1 MPESR
6 EFFDAHAHM
15 SFAPDVTP
23 FASWFTER
31 FAGAFSTTVSPADYR
46 FAQQALASFPK
57 IKVGVGAHPWWVAQ
71 GKISDEDK
79 ALLPGL
85 VANARYIGEVGLD
98 FGKNGLAK
106 SVFATDD
113 QTKQAQIEVLRM
125 IFAAAKKSPAPSAVE
140 GTEGAEEAE
149 RTEGVGEAKGGRVF
163 SFHAVRG
170 ADVVIDMLEE
180 YELLEDNT
188 IIFHWF
194 SGSSAQLKRACDLG
208 CFFSVNAFMLST
220 KRGREYAK
228 AIPLDRLLIETDL
241 PEEVSFDACAAGSQ
255 AYRQAT
261 EAVEVRYASMLEE
274 AYREIVVLRGED
286 VLDAITR
293 NVRKIFC

>member
-1 MPESR
+1 MTESR

-15 SFAPDVTP
+15 SFAPDVAS

-46 FAQQALASFPK
+46 FAQQTLASFPK

-71 GKISDEDK
+71 GKISDEEK

-85 VANARYIGEVGLD
+85 VASARYIGEVGLD

-106 SVFATDD
+106 SIFATDE
-113 QTKQAQIEVLRM
+113 QTKQAQIEVLRT
-125 IFAAAKKSPAPSAVE
+125 IFAAAKKSPAPSVI
-140 GTEGAEEAE
+140 EGA
-149 RTEGVGEAKGGRVF
+149 GETKDGRVF

-170 ADVVIDMLEE
+170 ADVIMDMLEE

-194 SGSSAQLKRACDLG
+194 SGSSAQLKRARDLG
-208 CFFSVNAFMLST
+208 CFFSVNAFMLQT

-241 PEEVSFDACAAGSQ
+241 PEETSIDACAEGSQ
-255 AYRQAT
+255 TCKQAT
-261 EAVEVRYASMLEE
+261 EAVEARYASMLEE
-274 AYREIVVLRGED
+274 AYREIVTLRGED
-286 VLDAITR
+286 ALDAITR

>member
-1 MPESR
+1 MTESR

-15 SFAPDVTP
+15 SFAPDVAS

-46 FAQQALASFPK
+46 SAQQALASFPK

-85 VANARYIGEVGLD
+85 VASARYIGEVGLD

-106 SVFATDD
+106 SIFATDE
-113 QTKQAQIEVLRM
+113 QTKQAQIEVLRT
-125 IFAAAKKSPAPSAVE
+125 IFAAAKKSPAPSVI
-140 GTEGAEEAE
+140 EGA
-149 RTEGVGEAKGGRVF
+149 GETKDGRVF

-194 SGSSAQLKRACDLG
+194 SGSSAQLKRARNLG
-208 CFFSVNAFMLST
+208 CFFSVNAFMLQT

-228 AIPLDRLLIETDL
+228 AIPPDRLLIETDL
-241 PEEVSFDACAAGSQ
+241 PEETSIDACAEGSQ
-255 AYRQAT
+255 TCKQAT
-261 EAVEVRYASMLEE
+261 EAVEAHYASMLEE
-274 AYREIVVLRGED
+274 AYREIVTLRGED
-286 VLDAITR
+286 ALDAITR

>member
-1 MPESR
+1 MAESN

-15 SFAPDVTP
+15 SFAPDVAS

-79 ALLPGL
+79 ALLPDL
-85 VANARYIGEVGLD
+85 VASARYVGEVGLD
-98 FGKNGLAK
+98 FGKNGLVK
-106 SVFATDD
+106 SVFATDE
-113 QTKQAQIEVLRM
+113 QTKQAQIEVLRT
-125 IFAAAKKSPAPSAVE
+125 IFAAAKKSPAPSVVE
-140 GTEGAEEAE
+140 GAKEA
-149 RTEGVGEAKGGRVF
+149 GEAKGGRVF

-194 SGSSAQLKRACDLG
+194 SGSSAQLKRARDLG
-208 CFFSVNAFMLST
+208 CFFSVNAFMLQT

-241 PEEVSFDACAAGSQ
+241 PEETSIDACAEGSQ
-255 AYRQAT
+255 TCKQAT
-261 EAVEVRYASMLEE
+261 EAVEARYASMLEE
-274 AYREIVVLRGED
+274 AYREIVTLRGED
-286 VLDAITR
+286 ALDTITC

>member
-15 SFAPDVTP
+15 SFAPDVAS

-31 FAGAFSTTVSPADYR
+31 FAGAFSTTVSPADYC
-46 FAQQALASFPK
+46 FAQQTLVSFPK

-98 FGKNGLAK
+98 FGKNGLDK
-106 SVFATDD
+106 SVFATDE
-113 QTKQAQIEVLRM
+113 QTKQAQIEVLRT
-125 IFAAAKKSPAPSAVE
+125 IFAAAKKSPAPSVGE
-140 GTEGAEEAE
+140 DIEGAKEA
-149 RTEGVGEAKGGRVF
+149 GEAKGGRVF

-170 ADVVIDMLEE
+170 ADVIMDMLEE

-194 SGSSAQLKRACDLG
+194 SGSSAQLKRARDLG
-208 CFFSVNAFMLST
+208 CFFSVNAFMLQT

-241 PEEVSFDACAAGSQ
+241 PEETPIDACAAGSQ
-255 AYRQAT
+255 ACKQDT
-261 EAVEVRYASMLEE
+261 EAVEARYASMLEE
-274 AYREIVVLRGED
+274 AYQEIVMLRGED
-286 VLDAITR
+286 ALDAITR

>member
-1 MPESR
+1 MTESR

-15 SFAPDVTP
+15 SFAPDVAS

-46 FAQQALASFPK
+46 SAQQALASFPK

-85 VANARYIGEVGLD
+85 VASARYIGEVGLD

-106 SVFATDD
+106 SIFATDE
-113 QTKQAQIEVLRM
+113 QTKQAQIEVLRT
-125 IFAAAKKSPAPSAVE
+125 IFAAAKKSPAPSVI
-140 GTEGAEEAE
+140 EGA
-149 RTEGVGEAKGGRVF
+149 GETKDGRVF

-170 ADVVIDMLEE
+170 ADVIMDMLEE

-194 SGSSAQLKRACDLG
+194 SGSSAQLKRARDLG
-208 CFFSVNAFMLST
+208 CFFSVNAFMLQT

-241 PEEVSFDACAAGSQ
+241 PEETPSDACVENSQ
-255 AYRQAT
+255 VCKQAT
-261 EAVEVRYASMLEE
+261 EAVEMRYRSMLEE
-274 AYREIVVLRGED
+274 ANREIVALRGED
-286 VLDAITR
+286 ALDAITR

>member
-1 MPESR
+1 MVESR

-15 SFAPDVTP
+15 SFAPDVAS

-85 VANARYIGEVGLD
+85 VASARYIGEVGLD

-106 SVFATDD
+106 SVFATDE
-113 QTKQAQIEVLRM
+113 QTKQAQVEVLRT
-125 IFAAAKKSPAPSAVE
+125 IFAAAKKNPAPSV
-140 GTEGAEEAE
+140 AEDIESAKEAKE
-149 RTEGVGEAKGGRVF
+149 AGEAKGGRVF

-194 SGSSAQLKRACDLG
+194 SGSSAQLKRARDLG
-208 CFFSVNAFMLST
+208 CFFSVNAFMLQT

-241 PEEVSFDACAAGSQ
+241 PEETSIDACAEGSQ
-255 AYRQAT
+255 TCKQAT
-261 EAVEVRYASMLEE
+261 EAVEAHYASMLEE
-274 AYREIVVLRGED
+274 AYREIVTLRGED
-286 VLDAITR
+286 ALDVITR

>member
-1 MPESR
+1 MAESN

-15 SFAPDVTP
+15 SFAPDVAS

-46 FAQQALASFPK
+46 SAQQALASFPK

-85 VANARYIGEVGLD
+85 VASARYIGEVGLD

-106 SVFATDD
+106 SIFATDE
-113 QTKQAQIEVLRM
+113 QTKQAQIEVLRT
-125 IFAAAKKSPAPSAVE
+125 IFAAAKKSPAPSVI
-140 GTEGAEEAE
+140 EGA
-149 RTEGVGEAKGGRVF
+149 GETKDGRVF

-170 ADVVIDMLEE
+170 ADVIMDMLEE

-194 SGSSAQLKRACDLG
+194 SGSSAQLKRARDLG
-208 CFFSVNAFMLST
+208 CFFSVNAFMLQT

-241 PEEVSFDACAAGSQ
+241 PEETPIDACVENSQ
-255 AYRQAT
+255 VCKQAT
-261 EAVEVRYASMLEE
+261 EAVEMRYISMLEE
-274 AYREIVVLRGED
+274 AYREIVALRGED
-286 VLDAITR
+286 ALDAITR
-293 NVRKIFC
+293 NVREIFC

>member
-1 MPESR
+1 MTESR

-15 SFAPDVTP
+15 SFAPDVAS

-31 FAGAFSTTVSPADYR
+31 FAGAFSTTVSPVDYR
-46 FAQQALASFPK
+46 SAQQALASFPK

-85 VANARYIGEVGLD
+85 VASARYIGEVGLD

-106 SVFATDD
+106 SIFATDE
-113 QTKQAQIEVLRM
+113 QTKQAQIEVLRT
-125 IFAAAKKSPAPSAVE
+125 IFAAAKKSPAPSVI
-140 GTEGAEEAE
+140 EGA
-149 RTEGVGEAKGGRVF
+149 GETKDGRVF

-170 ADVVIDMLEE
+170 ADVIMDMLEE

-194 SGSSAQLKRACDLG
+194 SGSSAQLKRARDLG
-208 CFFSVNAFMLST
+208 CFFSVNAFMLQT

-228 AIPLDRLLIETDL
+228 AIPPDRLLIETDL
-241 PEEVSFDACAAGSQ
+241 PEETSIDACAEGSQ
-255 AYRQAT
+255 TCKQAT
-261 EAVEVRYASMLEE
+261 EAVEAHYASMLEE
-274 AYREIVVLRGED
+274 AYREIVALRGED
-286 VLDAITR
+286 ALDAITR
-293 NVRKIFC
+293 NVRKIFY

>member
-1 MPESR
+1 MAESN

-15 SFAPDVTP
+15 SFAPDVAS

-79 ALLPGL
+79 ALLPDL
-85 VANARYIGEVGLD
+85 VASARYVGEVGLD
-98 FGKNGLAK
+98 FGKNGLVK
-106 SVFATDD
+106 SVFATDE
-113 QTKQAQIEVLRM
+113 QTKQAQIEVLRT
-125 IFAAAKKSPAPSAVE
+125 IFAAAKKSPAPSVVE
-140 GTEGAEEAE
+140 GAKEA
-149 RTEGVGEAKGGRVF
+149 GEAKGGRVF

-194 SGSSAQLKRACDLG
+194 SGSSAQLKRARDLG
-208 CFFSVNAFMLST
+208 CFFSVNAFMLQT

-241 PEEVSFDACAAGSQ
+241 PEETPIDACVENSQ
-255 AYRQAT
+255 ACKQAT
-261 EAVEVRYASMLEE
+261 EAVEMRYISMLEE
-274 AYREIVVLRGED
+274 AYREIVALCGED
-286 VLDAITR
+286 ALDAITR
-293 NVRKIFC
+293 NVRKIFY

>member
-15 SFAPDVTP
+15 SFAPDTGA

-46 FAQQALASFPK
+46 FAQQALASFPE

-79 ALLPGL
+79 TLLPGL

-106 SVFATDD
+106 SVFETEE
-113 QTKQAQIEVLRM
+113 QTKQAQIEVLRT
-125 IFAAAKKSPAPSAVE
+125 IFAAAKKNPS
-140 GTEGAEEAE
+140 TPSGAEDAK
-149 RTEGVGEAKGGRVF
+149 GVGEAKRGRVF
-163 SFHAVRG
+163 SFHAVRS
-170 ADVVIDMLEE
+170 ADVIMDMLEE
-180 YELLEDNT
+180 YGLLEDST

-194 SGSSAQLKRACDLG
+194 SGSSAQLKRARDLG
-208 CFFSVNAFMLST
+208 CFFSVNAFMLQT

-228 AIPLDRLLIETDL
+228 AIPSGRLLIETDL
-241 PEEVSFDACAAGSQ
+241 PEEMSFDVCAENSQ
-255 AYRQAT
+255 ACKQAI
-261 EAVEVRYASMLEE
+261 EAVEARYTSTLEE
-274 AYREIVVLRGED
+274 AYREIVALRGED
-286 VLDAITR
+286 VLAAIAR
-293 NVRKIFC
+293 NVRKVFL

>member
-15 SFAPDVTP
+15 SFAPGVAS

-85 VANARYIGEVGLD
+85 VASARYIGEVGLD

-106 SVFATDD
+106 SIFATDE
-113 QTKQAQIEVLRM
+113 QTKQAQIEVLRT
-125 IFAAAKKSPAPSAVE
+125 IFAAAKKSPAPSVI
-140 GTEGAEEAE
+140 EGA
-149 RTEGVGEAKGGRVF
+149 GETKDGRVF

-170 ADVVIDMLEE
+170 ADVIMDMLEE

-194 SGSSAQLKRACDLG
+194 SGSSAQLKRARDLG
-208 CFFSVNAFMLST
+208 CFFSVNAFMLQT

-228 AIPLDRLLIETDL
+228 AIPPDRLLIETDL
-241 PEEVSFDACAAGSQ
+241 PEETSIDACAEGSQ
-255 AYRQAT
+255 TCKQAT
-261 EAVEVRYASMLEE
+261 EAVEAHYASMLEE
-274 AYREIVVLRGED
+274 AYREIVALRGED
-286 VLDAITR
+286 ALDAITR

>member
-1 MPESR
+1 MAESN

-15 SFAPDVTP
+15 SFAPDVAS

-85 VANARYIGEVGLD
+85 VASARYIGEVGLD

-106 SVFATDD
+106 SVFATDE
-113 QTKQAQIEVLRM
+113 QTKQAQVEVLRT
-125 IFAAAKKSPAPSAVE
+125 IFAAAKKNPAPSV
-140 GTEGAEEAE
+140 AEDIESAKEAKE
-149 RTEGVGEAKGGRVF
+149 AGEAKGGRVF

-194 SGSSAQLKRACDLG
+194 SGSSAQLKRARNLG
-208 CFFSVNAFMLST
+208 CFFSVNAFMLQT

-228 AIPLDRLLIETDL
+228 AIPPDRLLIETDL
-241 PEEVSFDACAAGSQ
+241 PKETSIDACAEGSQ
-255 AYRQAT
+255 TCKQAT
-261 EAVEVRYASMLEE
+261 EAVEAHYASMLEE
-274 AYREIVVLRGED
+274 AYREIVTLRGED
-286 VLDAITR
+286 ALDAITR

>member
-15 SFAPDVTP
+15 SFAPDVAS

-46 FAQQALASFPK
+46 FAQQTLVSFPK

-85 VANARYIGEVGLD
+85 VASARYIGEVGLD

-106 SVFATDD
+106 SVFATDE
-113 QTKQAQIEVLRM
+113 QTKQAQIEVLRT
-125 IFAAAKKSPAPSAVE
+125 IFAAAKKSPAPSVGE
-140 GTEGAEEAE
+140 DIEGAKEA
-149 RTEGVGEAKGGRVF
+149 GEAKGGRVF
-163 SFHAVRG
+163 SFHAVQG
-170 ADVVIDMLEE
+170 ADVIMDMLEE

-194 SGSSAQLKRACDLG
+194 SGSSAQLKRARDLG
-208 CFFSVNAFMLST
+208 CFFSVNAFMLQT

-228 AIPLDRLLIETDL
+228 AIPLDRLFIETDL
-241 PEEVSFDACAAGSQ
+241 PEETSIDSCAEGSQ
-255 AYRQAT
+255 TCKQAT
-261 EAVEVRYASMLEE
+261 EAAEAHYASMLEE
-274 AYREIVVLRGED
+274 AYREIVALRGED

-293 NVRKIFC
+293 NVLKIFC

>member
-15 SFAPDVTP
+15 SFAPDVAS

-46 FAQQALASFPK
+46 FAQQTLVSFPK

-106 SVFATDD
+106 SVFATDE
-113 QTKQAQIEVLRM
+113 QTKQVQIEVLRT
-125 IFAAAKKSPAPSAVE
+125 IFAAAKKSP
-140 GTEGAEEAE
+140 
-149 RTEGVGEAKGGRVF
+149 
-163 SFHAVRG
+163 VRG
-170 ADVVIDMLEE
+170 ADVIMDMLEK

-194 SGSSAQLKRACDLG
+194 SGSSAQLKRARELG
-208 CFFSVNAFMLST
+208 CFFSVNAFMLQT

-241 PEEVSFDACAAGSQ
+241 PEETSIDACAEGSQ
-255 AYRQAT
+255 TCKQAT
-261 EAVEVRYASMLEE
+261 EAAEAHYASMLEE
-274 AYREIVVLRGED
+274 AYREIVTLLGED
-286 VLDAITR
+286 ALDAITR
-293 NVRKIFC
+293 NVRKIFR

>member
-15 SFAPDVTP
+15 SFAPDAGA

-106 SVFATDD
+106 SVFVTEE
-113 QTKQAQIEVLRM
+113 QTKRAQIEVLRT
-125 IFAAAKKSPAPSAVE
+125 IFAAAKKNPSTPSGA
-140 GTEGAEEAE
+140 EGAK
-149 RTEGVGEAKGGRVF
+149 GVGDAKRGRVF
-163 SFHAVRG
+163 SFHAVRS
-170 ADVVIDMLEE
+170 ADVIMDMLEE
-180 YELLEDNT
+180 YGLLEDST

-194 SGSSAQLKRACDLG
+194 SGSSAQLKRARDLG
-208 CFFSVNAFMLST
+208 CFFSVNAFMLQT

-228 AIPLDRLLIETDL
+228 AIPPSRLFIETDL
-241 PEEVSFDACAAGSQ
+241 PEEMSFDVCAEDSQ
-255 AYRQAT
+255 ARKQAI
-261 EAVEVRYASMLEE
+261 EAVEARYASTLEE
-274 AYREIVVLRGED
+274 AYREIVALRGED
-286 VLDAITR
+286 ALAAIAR
-293 NVRKIFC
+293 NVRKVFL

>member
-15 SFAPDVTP
+15 SFAPDVAS

-79 ALLPGL
+79 ALLPDL
-85 VANARYIGEVGLD
+85 VASARYVGEVGLD

-106 SVFATDD
+106 SIFATDE
-113 QTKQAQIEVLRM
+113 QTKQAQIEVLRT
-125 IFAAAKKSPAPSAVE
+125 IFAAAKKSPAPSVI
-140 GTEGAEEAE
+140 EGA
-149 RTEGVGEAKGGRVF
+149 GETKDGRVF

-170 ADVVIDMLEE
+170 ADVIMDMLEE

-194 SGSSAQLKRACDLG
+194 SGSSAQLKRARDLG
-208 CFFSVNAFMLST
+208 CFFSVNAFMLQT

-241 PEEVSFDACAAGSQ
+241 PEETPIDACVENSQ
-255 AYRQAT
+255 ACKQAT
-261 EAVEVRYASMLEE
+261 EAVEAHYASMLEE
-274 AYREIVVLRGED
+274 AYREIVTLRGED
-286 VLDAITR
+286 ALDAITR
-293 NVRKIFC
+293 NVRKIFY

>member
-1 MPESR
+1 MTESR

-15 SFAPDVTP
+15 SFAPDVAS

-79 ALLPGL
+79 ALLPDL
-85 VANARYIGEVGLD
+85 VASARYIGEVGLD

-106 SVFATDD
+106 SVFATDE
-113 QTKQAQIEVLRM
+113 QTKQAQIEVLRT
-125 IFAAAKKSPAPSAVE
+125 IFAAAKKSPAPSVI
-140 GTEGAEEAE
+140 EGA
-149 RTEGVGEAKGGRVF
+149 GETKDRRVF

-170 ADVVIDMLEE
+170 ADVIMDMLEE

-194 SGSSAQLKRACDLG
+194 SGSSAQLKRARDLG
-208 CFFSVNAFMLST
+208 CFFSVNAFMLQT

-241 PEEVSFDACAAGSQ
+241 PEETPIDACVENSQ
-255 AYRQAT
+255 ACKQAT
-261 EAVEVRYASMLEE
+261 EAVEMRYISMLEE
-274 AYREIVVLRGED
+274 AYREIVALRGED
-286 VLDAITR
+286 APDAITR
-293 NVRKIFC
+293 NVRKIFY

>member
-15 SFAPDVTP
+15 SFAPDVAS
-23 FASWFTER
+23 FASWLTER
-31 FAGAFSTTVSPADYR
+31 FAGAFSTTVSPADYC

-79 ALLPGL
+79 ALLPDL
-85 VANARYIGEVGLD
+85 VASARYIGEVGLD

-106 SVFATDD
+106 SVFATDE
-113 QTKQAQIEVLRM
+113 QTKQSQIEVLRT
-125 IFAAAKKSPAPSAVE
+125 IFAAAKKSPAPSVV
-140 GTEGAEEAE
+140 EGAEGA
-149 RTEGVGEAKGGRVF
+149 GEAKDGRVF
-163 SFHAVRG
+163 SFHAVQG
-170 ADVVIDMLEE
+170 ADVIMDMLEE

-194 SGSSAQLKRACDLG
+194 SGSSAQLKRARDLG
-208 CFFSVNAFMLST
+208 CFFSVNAFMLQT

-241 PEEVSFDACAAGSQ
+241 PEETSIDACAEGSQ
-255 AYRQAT
+255 TCKQAT
-261 EAVEVRYASMLEE
+261 EAVEARYASMLEE
-274 AYREIVVLRGED
+274 AYREIVTLRGED
-286 VLDAITR
+286 ALDAITR

>member
-1 MPESR
+1 MTESR

-15 SFAPDVTP
+15 SFAPDVAS

-46 FAQQALASFPK
+46 SAQQALASFPK

-85 VANARYIGEVGLD
+85 VASARYIGEVGLD

-106 SVFATDD
+106 SIFATDE
-113 QTKQAQIEVLRM
+113 QTKQAQIEVLRT
-125 IFAAAKKSPAPSAVE
+125 IFAAAKKSPAPSVI
-140 GTEGAEEAE
+140 EGA
-149 RTEGVGEAKGGRVF
+149 GETKDGRVF

-170 ADVVIDMLEE
+170 ADVIMDMLEE

-194 SGSSAQLKRACDLG
+194 SGSSAQLKRARDLG
-208 CFFSVNAFMLST
+208 CFFSVNAFMLQT

-241 PEEVSFDACAAGSQ
+241 PEETPIDACVENSQ
-255 AYRQAT
+255 VCKQAT
-261 EAVEVRYASMLEE
+261 EAVEMRYISMLEE
-274 AYREIVVLRGED
+274 ANREIVALRGED
-286 VLDAITR
+286 ALDAITR

>member
-1 MPESR
+1 MAESN

-15 SFAPDVTP
+15 SFAPDVAS

-79 ALLPGL
+79 ALLPDL
-85 VANARYIGEVGLD
+85 VASACYVGEVGLD
-98 FGKNGLAK
+98 FGKNGLVK
-106 SVFATDD
+106 SVFATDE
-113 QTKQAQIEVLRM
+113 QTKQAQIEVLRT
-125 IFAAAKKSPAPSAVE
+125 IFAAAKKSPAPSVI
-140 GTEGAEEAE
+140 EGA
-149 RTEGVGEAKGGRVF
+149 GETKDGRVF

-170 ADVVIDMLEE
+170 ADVIMDMLEE
-180 YELLEDNT
+180 YGLLEDNT

-194 SGSSAQLKRACDLG
+194 SGSSAQLKRARDLG
-208 CFFSVNAFMLST
+208 CFFSVNAFMLQT

-241 PEEVSFDACAAGSQ
+241 PEEAPIDACVENSQ
-255 AYRQAT
+255 ACKRAT
-261 EAVEVRYASMLEE
+261 EAVEMRYISMLEE
-274 AYREIVVLRGED
+274 AYREIVALRGED
-286 VLDAITR
+286 ALDAITR
-293 NVRKIFC
+293 NVRKIFY

>member
-1 MPESR
+1 MTESR

-15 SFAPDVTP
+15 SFAPDVAS

-31 FAGAFSTTVSPADYR
+31 FAGAFSTTVSPVDYR
-46 FAQQALASFPK
+46 SAQQALASFPK

-85 VANARYIGEVGLD
+85 VASARYIGEVGLD

-106 SVFATDD
+106 SIFATDE
-113 QTKQAQIEVLRM
+113 QTKQAQIEVLRT
-125 IFAAAKKSPAPSAVE
+125 IFAAAKKSPAPSVI
-140 GTEGAEEAE
+140 EGA
-149 RTEGVGEAKGGRVF
+149 GETKDGRVF

-170 ADVVIDMLEE
+170 ADVIMDMLEE

-194 SGSSAQLKRACDLG
+194 SGSSAQLKRARDLG
-208 CFFSVNAFMLST
+208 CFFSVNAFMLQT

-241 PEEVSFDACAAGSQ
+241 PEETSIDACVENSQ
-255 AYRQAT
+255 ACKQAT
-261 EAVEVRYASMLEE
+261 EAVEAHYASMLEE
-274 AYREIVVLRGED
+274 AYREIVTLRGED
-286 VLDAITR
+286 ALDAITR
-293 NVRKIFC
+293 NVRKIFY

>member
-1 MPESR
+1 MAESN

-15 SFAPDVTP
+15 SFAPDVAS

-79 ALLPGL
+79 ALLPDL
-85 VANARYIGEVGLD
+85 VASARYIGEVGLD

-106 SVFATDD
+106 SIFATDE
-113 QTKQAQIEVLRM
+113 QTKQAQIEVLRT
-125 IFAAAKKSPAPSAVE
+125 IFAAAKKSPAPSVI
-140 GTEGAEEAE
+140 EGA
-149 RTEGVGEAKGGRVF
+149 GETKDGRVF

-170 ADVVIDMLEE
+170 ADVIMDMLEE

-194 SGSSAQLKRACDLG
+194 SGSSAQLKRARDLG
-208 CFFSVNAFMLST
+208 CFFSVNAFMLQT

-241 PEEVSFDACAAGSQ
+241 PEEAPIDACAEGSQ
-255 AYRQAT
+255 TCKQAT
-261 EAVEVRYASMLEE
+261 EAVEAHYASMLEE
-274 AYREIVVLRGED
+274 AYREIVTLRGED
-286 VLDAITR
+286 ALDAITR

>member
-1 MPESR
+1 MTESR

-15 SFAPDVTP
+15 SFAPAVAS

-46 FAQQALASFPK
+46 SAQQALASFPK

-85 VANARYIGEVGLD
+85 VASARYIGEVGLD

-106 SVFATDD
+106 SVFATDE
-113 QTKQAQIEVLRM
+113 QTKQAQIEVLRT
-125 IFAAAKKSPAPSAVE
+125 IFAAAKKSPAPSVI
-140 GTEGAEEAE
+140 EGA
-149 RTEGVGEAKGGRVF
+149 GETKDGRVF

-170 ADVVIDMLEE
+170 ADVIMDMLEE

-194 SGSSAQLKRACDLG
+194 SGSSAQLKRARDLG
-208 CFFSVNAFMLST
+208 CFFSVNAFMLQT

-241 PEEVSFDACAAGSQ
+241 PEETPIDACVENSQ
-255 AYRQAT
+255 VCKQAT
-261 EAVEVRYASMLEE
+261 EAVEMRYISMLEE
-274 AYREIVVLRGED
+274 AYREIVALRGED
-286 VLDAITR
+286 ALDAITR

>member
-15 SFAPDVTP
+15 SFAPDVAS

-85 VANARYIGEVGLD
+85 VASARYIGEVGLD

-106 SVFATDD
+106 SVFATDE
-113 QTKQAQIEVLRM
+113 QTKQAQVEVLRT
-125 IFAAAKKSPAPSAVE
+125 IFAAAKKNPAPSV
-140 GTEGAEEAE
+140 AEDIESAKEAKE
-149 RTEGVGEAKGGRVF
+149 AGEAKGGRVF

-194 SGSSAQLKRACDLG
+194 SGSSAQLKRARNLG
-208 CFFSVNAFMLST
+208 CFFSVNAFMLQT

-228 AIPLDRLLIETDL
+228 AIPPDRLLIETDL
-241 PEEVSFDACAAGSQ
+241 PEETSIDACAEGSQ
-255 AYRQAT
+255 TCKQAT
-261 EAVEVRYASMLEE
+261 EAVEAHYASMLEE
-274 AYREIVVLRGED
+274 AYREIVTLRGED
-286 VLDAITR
+286 ALDAITR

>member
-1 MPESR
+1 MAESR

-15 SFAPDVTP
+15 SFAPDVAS

-79 ALLPGL
+79 ALLPDL
-85 VANARYIGEVGLD
+85 VASARYIGEVGLD

-106 SVFATDD
+106 SVFATDE
-113 QTKQAQIEVLRM
+113 QAKQAQIEVLRM
-125 IFAAAKKSPAPSAVE
+125 IFAAAKKSPAPSVVE
-140 GTEGAEEAE
+140 GIEGAKEA
-149 RTEGVGEAKGGRVF
+149 EGVGEAKGGRVF

-170 ADVVIDMLEE
+170 ADVIMDMLEE

-194 SGSSAQLKRACDLG
+194 SGSSAQLKRARDLG
-208 CFFSVNAFMLST
+208 CFFSVNAFMLQT

-241 PEEVSFDACAAGSQ
+241 PEETPIDACVENSQ
-255 AYRQAT
+255 ACKQAT
-261 EAVEVRYASMLEE
+261 EAVEMRYISMLEE
-274 AYREIVVLRGED
+274 AYREIVALRGED
-286 VLDAITR
+286 ALDAITR
-293 NVRKIFC
+293 NVRKIFY

>member
-15 SFAPDVTP
+15 SFAPDVAS

-79 ALLPGL
+79 SLLPGL
-85 VANARYIGEVGLD
+85 VASARYIGEVGLD

-106 SVFATDD
+106 SVFATDE
-113 QTKQAQIEVLRM
+113 QTKQAQVEVLRT
-125 IFAAAKKSPAPSAVE
+125 IFAAAKKNPAPSV
-140 GTEGAEEAE
+140 AEDIESAKEAKE
-149 RTEGVGEAKGGRVF
+149 AGEAKGGRVF

-170 ADVVIDMLEE
+170 ADVIMDMLEE

-194 SGSSAQLKRACDLG
+194 SGSSAQLKRARNLG
-208 CFFSVNAFMLST
+208 CFFSVNAFMLQT

-241 PEEVSFDACAAGSQ
+241 PEETSIDACAEGSQ
-255 AYRQAT
+255 TCKQAT
-261 EAVEVRYASMLEE
+261 EAVEAHYASMLEE
-274 AYREIVVLRGED
+274 AYREIVTLRGED
-286 VLDAITR
+286 ALDVITR

>member
-1 MPESR
+1 MTESR

-15 SFAPDVTP
+15 SFAPDVAS

-31 FAGAFSTTVSPADYR
+31 FAGAFSTTVSPVDYR

-79 ALLPGL
+79 ALLPDL
-85 VANARYIGEVGLD
+85 VASARYVGEVGLD
-98 FGKNGLAK
+98 FGKNGLVK
-106 SVFATDD
+106 SVFATDE
-113 QTKQAQIEVLRM
+113 QTKKAQIEVLRT

-140 GTEGAEEAE
+140 GIEGAKEA
-149 RTEGVGEAKGGRVF
+149 GEAKGGRVF

-194 SGSSAQLKRACDLG
+194 SGSSAQLKRARDLG

-220 KRGREYAK
+220 KCGREYAK
-228 AIPLDRLLIETDL
+228 AIPLDCLLIETDL

-255 AYRQAT
+255 ARKQAT

-274 AYREIVVLRGED
+274 AYREIVALRGED

-293 NVRKIFC
+293 NVRKIFY

>member
-1 MPESR
+1 MAESN

-23 FASWFTER
+23 FASWFTEC

-46 FAQQALASFPK
+46 FAQQTLVSFPK

-85 VANARYIGEVGLD
+85 VANALYIGEVGLD

-125 IFAAAKKSPAPSAVE
+125 ILAAAKKSPAPSVSE
-140 GTEGAEEAE
+140 DIEGAKEA
-149 RTEGVGEAKGGRVF
+149 GEAKGGRVF

-170 ADVVIDMLEE
+170 ADVIMDMLEE
-180 YELLEDNT
+180 YELLTGNT
-188 IIFHWF
+188 VIFHWF
-194 SGSSAQLKRACDLG
+194 SGSSAQLKRARDLG

-286 VLDAITR
+286 ALDAITR